1 MCFFVKTEL
10 FSIMVIDNNFLFY
23 FDICIKVTFSNNLN
37 DEEIITSH
45 LMCVMKQLSY
55 DKNIMFQRKKTK
67 TEKPWQNMLHTF
79 RIL

>member
-55 DKNIMFQRKKTK
+55 DKNIMFQKKK
-67 TEKPWQNMLHTF
+67 QQQKNLGEICYIKI